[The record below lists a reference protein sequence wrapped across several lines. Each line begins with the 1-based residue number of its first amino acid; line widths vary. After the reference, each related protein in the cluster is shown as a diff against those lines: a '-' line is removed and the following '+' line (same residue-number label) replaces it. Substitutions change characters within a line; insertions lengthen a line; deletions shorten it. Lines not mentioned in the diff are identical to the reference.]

1 MPHPIT
7 IAIDGHSSCGKST
20 LARDLAETLNYL
32 YVDSGAMYRA
42 VTLHFLNNK
51 VDINIGME
59 VKDALHDIQLTFD
72 DKQHIYL
79 NGTDV
84 SEAIRRPEVSAL
96 VSEVAALSP
105 VRRKLVAIQR
115 QLRDERGI
123 VMDGR
128 DIGTVVFPDAELK
141 IFLTANEET
150 RAKRRYE
157 ELKAK
162 GIESTLEQV
171 KSNLAHRDHIDS
183 TREDSPLKMAS
194 DAILVDNSTLTRKSQ
209 LAYVLTL
216 VDKLL

>member
-1 MPHPIT
+1 
-7 IAIDGHSSCGKST
+7 
-20 LARDLAETLNYL
+20 
-32 YVDSGAMYRA
+32 
-42 VTLHFLNNK
+42 
-51 VDINIGME
+51 
-59 VKDALHDIQLTFD
+59 
-72 DKQHIYL
+72 
-79 NGTDV
+79 
-84 SEAIRRPEVSAL
+84 
-96 VSEVAALSP
+96 
-105 VRRKLVAIQR
+105 
-115 QLRDERGI
+115 
-123 VMDGR
+123 MDGR